1 MSPPH
6 WPVRLDD
13 FLHFDLAR
21 CLGPALLGNAAFQ
34 LREMNPLKLLAS
46 LKERP
51 QLRGVEVWEC
61 RR

>member
-1 MSPPH
+1 MA
-6 WPVRLDD
+6 DN
-13 FLHFDLAR
+13 FLHFDPAR

-51 QLRGVEVWEC
+51 QLRGVEVWE
-61 RR
+61 RRR